1 MCVCVSVRV
10 SARVYIG
17 DSINSADRRDI
28 YWELLANL
36 PHRKLSRVYM
46 CVCAC
51 VCKKKTMMM
60 MMMNKMKMA
69 VLHQQLLNPTRSV
82 HLYSIYHQSNKAHSH
97 CFHGYWG
104 PSHS

>member
-1 MCVCVSVRV
+1 MRVCVSPRV
-10 SARVYIG
+10 SARVYVG
-17 DSINSADRRDI
+17 DSVNSADRREI
-28 YWELLANL
+28 YWELVANL

-46 CVCAC
+46 CVCTF

-60 MMMNKMKMA
+60 MKKKMKMA

-82 HLYSIYHQSNKAHSH
+82 HLYRIYHQSNKAHSH
-97 CFHGYWG
+97 RFHGYWG